1 MPASRFG
8 ATVPFTS
15 LLLVVGLCASLFVAQ
30 ALLIP
35 LAFALT
41 LSFIL
46 FPLVSR
52 LERMRLPRVF
62 AVGISTALAGILLA
76 AAAYF
81 GIRQIAEVSTT
92 VQDAR
97 PSIEARISSLR
108 GATPNNLTST
118 ANTIEDLT
126 LEVLEQ
132 NPLTSAEVTPIRIVE
147 PKQTQFHE
155 AIRGIRDL
163 LSPLADAGVILVFS
177 LIMLMKR
184 EELRYR
190 LLLIAG
196 LDNLNLVTRALEDAA
211 ERISLYLLVQLQ
223 VNAGYGLLFGLG
235 LFVLHVPYAALWG
248 LIAAVFRLVPFVG
261 TFASM
266 LLPLILVVATSPGW
280 SMPIS
285 VVVLFFVLEVIA
297 ANVVE
302 PHLFRTRVGISELAL
317 LGSAIFWST
326 IWGWRGLMLSTPL
339 TVCFVVLGR
348 HVPQFKVLHSLLG
361 TTAELPPAGHLY
373 ERLLA
378 RDEVGAWE
386 VIKKSLGTTSLLRCY
401 DDVLLPVLVLAE
413 GDTQKGVLDDKHIRF
428 IHLCLE
434 DMMLRM
440 PVQAHIREASG
451 KSERSMVIEAMREP
465 LSKEFAVVCVSAG
478 SKADTLSAMMLSQL
492 LEDHAYQVLVMPPK
506 AISDEILDALS
517 SETETVLILCAV
529 SPFALGRT
537 RSMLQRLRTH
547 LPKNRV
553 GVGLWKA
560 KEDIEDSM
568 AGIGDAKLTA
578 TFSSFN
584 EAIARIQRWREGA

>member
-1 MPASRFG
+1 
-8 ATVPFTS
+8 
-15 LLLVVGLCASLFVAQ
+15 
-30 ALLIP
+30 
-35 LAFALT
+35 
-41 LSFIL
+41 
-46 FPLVSR
+46 
-52 LERMRLPRVF
+52 MRLPRVF

-81 GIRQIAEVSTT
+81 GVRQIAAVSTT

-97 PSIEARISSLR
+97 PAIEARITSLR
-108 GATPNNLTST
+108 GSTSSNLKST

-126 LEVLEQ
+126 VEALEQ
-132 NPLTSAEVTPIRIVE
+132 NPLTSTEVTPIRIVE

-155 AIRGIRDL
+155 AIQGLRDL
-163 LSPLADAGVILVFS
+163 LSPLGDAGVILVFS

-211 ERISLYLLVQLQ
+211 ERISLYLVVQLQ

-235 LFVLHVPYAALWG
+235 LFALHVPYAALWG
-248 LIAAVFRLVPFVG
+248 LVAAVFRLVPFIG
-261 TFASM
+261 TFGSM
-266 LLPLILVVATSPGW
+266 LLPLLLVLATTPGW
-280 SMPIS
+280 SMPVS
-285 VVVLFFVLEVIA
+285 VLVLFFVLEIIA

-326 IWGWRGLMLSTPL
+326 IWGWRGLILSTPL

-348 HVPQFKVLHSLLG
+348 HVPQLKVLHSLLG

-378 RDEVGAWE
+378 RDEAGAWE
-386 VIKKSLGTTSLLRCY
+386 VIKKSLRTTSLLRCY

-428 IHLCLE
+428 IQLCIE

-440 PVQAHIREASG
+440 PVQVHVEEANS
-451 KSERSMVIEAMREP
+451 KSERSMLIEAMRQP
-465 LSKEFAVVCVSAG
+465 LRKEFAVVCVSAG

-492 LEDHAYQVLVMPPK
+492 LEDQSYQVLVMPPK
-506 AISDEILDALS
+506 SISDEILDALS
-517 SETETVLILCAV
+517 SESDTVVILCAV

-537 RSMLQRLRTH
+537 RSMLQRLRLH
-547 LPKNRV
+547 LPKNRL

-560 KEDIEDSM
+560 NEDLEDSIARM
-568 AGIGDAKLTA
+568 GDPKLTA

-584 EAIARIQRWREGA
+584 EAIARIQRWQEGG